1 MSSLSTNTLFWCIER
16 WHNIKKNMLEISF
29 STDFFFV
36 LGAVKTTEE
45 SRPSRDDLRFPDYD
59 FSAVAADT
67 NCILHLF
74 GAWLFDACL
83 SGVDMEKVLP
93 AIGIISCGSRPKST
107 YAGNEE
113 NEHQRCFVF
122 HFLKFVVFF

>member
-1 MSSLSTNTLFWCIER
+1 MGFLVAWI
-16 WHNIKKNMLEISF
+16 
-29 STDFFFV
+29 FV
-36 LGAVKTTEE
+36 LGALKTTEE
-45 SRPSRDDLRFPDYD
+45 SRPPRDDLRFPDYD

-107 YAGNEE
+107 YAANEE
-113 NEHQRCFVF
+113 KEHQWCFF
-122 HFLKFVVFF
+122 FCFLELFVL